1 MKRVI
6 LLLLAI
12 GILSHSAAFAQ
23 ERGPLVMRVEFEW
36 TLVGIIAGSAFGVL
50 VWLTDPADPS
60 NNLSD
65 SIANG
70 AAWGALLGAGFGIFV
85 LQETAISPGQAAI
98 FNDPLHPRNRITSDP
113 VAIESGNYSLL
124 AHQKLSPGGKNGIVL
139 PLVNLRF

>member
-12 GILSHSAAFAQ
+12 GILSHSAVHAQ
-23 ERGPLVMRVEFEW
+23 ERGPLIMRVEFEW
-36 TLVGIIAGSAFGVL
+36 TLVGIVAGSAFGVL
-50 VWLTDPADPS
+50 VWLTDPADPN

-70 AAWGALLGAGFGIFV
+70 AAWGAILGAGFGIFV
-85 LQETAISPGQAAI
+85 LQETAVSPGQAAQL
-98 FNDPLHPRNRITSDP
+98 NRPLQPRNRITSDP
-113 VAIESGNYSLL
+113 VAVESGDLRLL
-124 AHQKLSPGGKNGIVL
+124 AHQNLRPPGKSGWVL